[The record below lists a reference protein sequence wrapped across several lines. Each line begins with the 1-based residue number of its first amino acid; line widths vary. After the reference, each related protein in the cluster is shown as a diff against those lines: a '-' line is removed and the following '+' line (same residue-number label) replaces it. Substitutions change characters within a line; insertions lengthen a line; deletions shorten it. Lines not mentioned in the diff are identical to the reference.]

1 MKFKNYIKVEYANG
15 ESKYITRIKNS
26 TKQFFTDDGTEAL
39 AFGINNAK
47 DMLYC
52 LACNY
57 YHAFIEVRPD
67 FHIVCNPTKEGEEK

>member
-1 MKFKNYIKVEYANG
+1 MKFKNYVKIQYANG
-15 ESKYITRIKNS
+15 ESKYITRINHF

-39 AFGINNAK
+39 AFGINAAK

-57 YHAFIEVRPD
+57 YHAYIEVCPD
-67 FHIVCNPTKEGEEK
+67 YYVLANPVKER